1 MSAQHRHADKFAWD
15 VDDLIPAWLVLVP
28 REQCLQLT
36 RLLATAAGQE
46 AQARR
51 MVTASPWPRT
61 KEDASARAASVIE
74 FLLEEP
80 A

>member
-1 MSAQHRHADKFAWD
+1 MSAQNKFEWEAA
-15 VDDLIPAWLVLVP
+15 DLIPVWLVLVP

-46 AQARR
+46 AQEARR
-51 MVTASPWPRT
+51 MVTASPWPKT
-61 KEDASARAASVIE
+61 KEDASARAAEVIE
-74 FLLEEP
+74 FLEQEP